1 METELD
7 HVQQTSD
14 TYKKRIT
21 ETSMRTNNQY
31 VPLMEGAAPTSSA
44 GFFCR
49 GPSPRWDSPLK
60 VSARP
65 SSSAGFLAGVGRPA
79 GVLSPSGER

>member
-14 TYKKRIT
+14 TYEKRIT
-21 ETSMRTNNQY
+21 ETSTRTNNEY
-31 VPLMEGAAPTSSA
+31 FPLMEEVIRPPAPVFFA
-44 GFFCR
+44 GIRCPL
-49 GPSPRWDSPLK
+49 GCSPLK
-60 VSARP
+60 ESASP
-65 SSSAGFLAGVGRPA
+65 SSSTGFLAGVGRPA